1 MRLRVGGTAQL
12 SVDKA
17 GNTVQLG
24 TSTAISYTSN
34 GAGSG
39 KLALTASGGG
49 TFGFQAPAVVT
60 SYTWTVPGA
69 DAQGV
74 VTSNG
79 AGILSITNP
88 ATYNAVCS
96 GTASATATLFLF
108 MGGASAIPCTDT
120 TENLKL
126 VVATA
131 GTIRNLRVKAGTA
144 GVGVG
149 SGAMTI
155 RKNGVD
161 TTVTCTCNSGN
172 NCSDTT
178 HSFTVVAGDQLS
190 IKMVT
195 IGGETLANVAAAW
208 EKE

>member
-1 MRLRVGGTAQL
+1 MRLRVGGTAEL

-24 TSTAISYTSN
+24 TSTATSYTSN

-49 TFGFQAPAVVT
+49 VFGWTVPAVVS
-60 SYTWTVPGA
+60 SYNWTVPAA

-74 VTSNG
+74 ITSSG
-79 AGILSITNP
+79 AGVLSITNP

-96 GTASATATLFLF
+96 GTASAGATLFLF
-108 MGGASAIPCTDT
+108 MGGASAIACTDT
-120 TENLKL
+120 TENLSM
-126 VVATA
+126 VMATA
-131 GTIRNLRVKAGTA
+131 GTIRNLRVRAGTA
-144 GVGVG
+144 GAGVG
-149 SGAMTI
+149 SGAMTL

-161 TTVTCTCNSGN
+161 TTVTCTCNSGT

-178 HSFTVVAGDQLS
+178 HSFTVVAGDLVTK
-190 IKMVT
+190 KMVT
-195 IGGETLANVAAAW
+195 IGGETLANVRASW